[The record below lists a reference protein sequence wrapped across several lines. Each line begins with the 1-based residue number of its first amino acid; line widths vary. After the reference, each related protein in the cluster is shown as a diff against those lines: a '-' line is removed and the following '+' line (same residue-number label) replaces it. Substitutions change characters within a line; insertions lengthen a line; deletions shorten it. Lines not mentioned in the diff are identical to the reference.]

1 MISYIRDLQEIADDI
16 YLIHK
21 LGPRV
26 GVGQSVAGGADNTAA
41 CDTDTVTQTYG
52 QERVNDIMEQYAKDS
67 REMAECYTKLSR
79 AVRILKRYGEK
90 SETTFPG
97 GADTEHLAVFAAVAE
112 TMNKQV
118 SVTSKAGSAA
128 QTRLPFISSL
138 ISRANDGHNLNR
150 GTRADAAKHIHGVAE
165 VMENEVMAYEEVYKH
180 LEDTVSNTEVR
191 EAFLTEMAKRTDDVQ
206 SFKAQLP
213 DWREQVRGHLRAL
226 REAAD
231 HIDNLHRSDTAQI
244 IVGSILRPAGVIL
257 FIAGIIT
264 GTTLGDKM
272 IERLEFILGLE
283 LMGVVM
289 GAVGTGVISVARG
302 NITASQT
309 EKVRRVNGIIEQYKT
324 DSRAMADCYNK
335 LNRIIQL
342 FMKSGR
348 DTGKAEMFSSSS
360 GVFPLIVDMK
370 ATRRVNPLRAV
381 LQFLSAIVVVC
392 DVASAIMNIL
402 NCCKRA
408 KSGFAQ
414 QIREVANM
422 MESERRSCEE
432 FYKPVEND
440 FVFP

>member
-1 MISYIRDLQEIADDI
+1 MAEIPKPDTVSDTEDRISFKAEVEQRKEDVKDFVILFPVWRVWMISYIRDLQEIADDI

-21 LGPRV
+21 RGTRV

-41 CDTDTVTQTYG
+41 CDTDIVTQTYRL
-52 QERVNDIMEQYAKDS
+52 ERVNDFTEQYAKDS

-150 GTRADAAKHIHGVAE
+150 GTRADIAKQINDVAE

-180 LEDTVSNTEVR
+180 LEDTVSNIEVR
-191 EAFLTEMAKRTDDVQ
+191 KAFLTELAKRTDDVQ

-213 DWREQVRGHLRAL
+213 DWREQVRGHLGAL

-231 HIDNLHRSDTAQI
+231 HIDNPHRSDTALT

-257 FIAGIIT
+257 IIAGIIT
-264 GTTLGDKM
+264 VIILGDVMMRRLGFTLGLCL
-272 IERLEFILGLE
+272 REF
-283 LMGVVM
+283 
-289 GAVGTGVISVARG
+289 
-302 NITASQT
+302 
-309 EKVRRVNGIIEQYKT
+309 
-324 DSRAMADCYNK
+324 
-335 LNRIIQL
+335 
-342 FMKSGR
+342 
-348 DTGKAEMFSSSS
+348 
-360 GVFPLIVDMK
+360 
-370 ATRRVNPLRAV
+370 
-381 LQFLSAIVVVC
+381 
-392 DVASAIMNIL
+392 
-402 NCCKRA
+402 
-408 KSGFAQ
+408 
-414 QIREVANM
+414 
-422 MESERRSCEE
+422 
-432 FYKPVEND
+432 
-440 FVFP
+440 